1 MSRGSFVVIALG
13 LVGLLVALHAQMSHA
28 GPGDDLQRSVHH
40 AEARA
45 QNGHEGHL
53 AARDLLGIERRDGR
67 LDEHVRERQVAGGL
81 VGLEQRELAHD
92 IAELVGR
99 GVLVAQDGQ
108 LVLHDGVIEDD
119 DAVVPFHNLVPFV
132 RCGGGRGLRAQAMA
146 RFAEQSTGLFQSLR
160 NLRAEAPSAPAPTQ
174 LLSQQHP
181 CRLFAAQPARGR
193 PRPPRSLLSQTQ
205 NLF

>member
-1 MSRGSFVVIALG
+1 
-13 LVGLLVALHAQMSHA
+13 MSHA
-28 GPGDDLQRSVHH
+28 GPGDYFQRPVHH

-53 AARDLLGIERRDGR
+53 AARDLLGVEGRDGR

-92 IAELVGR
+92 IAELVGG

-108 LVLHDGVIEDD
+108 LVLHDGMIEDD

-146 RFAEQSTGLFQSLR
+146 RFVEQPTGPFQSLR
-160 NLRAEAPSAPAPTQ
+160 NLRAGPLGPSEPTQ
-174 LLSQQHP
+174 LRLLRGQTQSLPGTP
-181 CRLFAAQPARGR
+181 CRRWRVFSRRCRGGPAAPLLWRGGRRPWRPGWRRGR
-193 PRPPRSLLSQTQ
+193 
-205 NLF
+205 